1 MKHLKKF
8 NEELEYSTYQSAAKK
23 LRSKNHIVRARSLE
37 DHSIDMNWR
46 KMQDDFKDWG
56 SSTIS
61 FKDRNSSSS
70 SSFRSK
76 NFYIGIDYMEDPSE
90 ESIIEAKEGDD
101 TISLSFYMMVIPVD
115 KDVIDY
121 CSNKLPY
128 NDISNG
134 FYQGPFPVIRYG
146 VVDGVLN
153 FKGIYLLREENQWKL
168 SRRTAVIFKKQLL
181 ACFEEGGH
189 YNSRQT
195 KYPTMHQRIRESLNR
210 QDFTLEF
217 DYTMEDIYNDIKNYP
232 INDLY
237 EE

>member
-146 VVDGVLN
+146 VVDGV
-153 FKGIYLLREENQWKL
+153 
-168 SRRTAVIFKKQLL
+168 
-181 ACFEEGGH
+181 
-189 YNSRQT
+189 
-195 KYPTMHQRIRESLNR
+195 
-210 QDFTLEF
+210 
-217 DYTMEDIYNDIKNYP
+217 
-232 INDLY
+232 
-237 EE
+237 